1 MSIQENIMR
10 PSSILIA
17 LFILFL
23 VMPAQALAVE
33 LTIHNAEQCGAKV
46 ALAYSRDGLQVVE
59 GWYRLEP
66 GQARVIEL
74 FQVNVGDVYASV
86 VFEYPSIEQ
95 YMEKDS
101 PLVEHS
107 VQDVNLDIQ
116 KDRKTSRRYAKPYST
131 ALHRKR
137 HCLPGKKITGTSR
150 SGSKTQPQT
159 SKRKVQ

>member
-10 PSSILIA
+10 PSSILIT
-17 LFILFL
+17 LFILLL

-101 PLVEHS
+101 PLEEHS
-107 VQDVNLDIQ
+107 VQDVNFRYSERPENLMAL
-116 KDRKTSRRYAKPYST
+116 RKAVFHRAASQEKATS
-131 ALHRKR
+131 
-137 HCLPGKKITGTSR
+137 PGQTTSGNL
-150 SGSKTQPQT
+150 SLWLKNTTPSK
-159 SKRKVQ
+159 